1 MTCKAMDGIKVPG
14 KQSSSTLFDFRDGD
28 FERYAWLRQLMC
40 VVPDMDDIEPKI
52 L

>member
-1 MTCKAMDGIKVPG
+1 MPIVGETIPISLIEGGSPPFASMSEI
-14 KQSSSTLFDFRDGD
+14 
-28 FERYAWLRQLMC
+28 AWFRQLMC